1 MSGNTREPS
10 KVALMIREGANL
22 PEEVWQD
29 ARIAAVMGQLPKQIR
44 ELPKEQMFACAIQFF
59 GTAQR
64 YDLDPMQGEIF
75 GWWDRKQGRMVCMV
89 GRDGLLKIASR
100 EKDILGIQSD
110 IVREGDTFRKIQK
123 GDKISV
129 EHISEPFAEGGGKTI
144 GAYALIT
151 KREGPDVFVARRK
164 DQYEHLAWKENWKTN
179 PDEMLET
186 RVASFG
192 LRKSTPLL
200 AGVYT
205 EGDFAFSA
213 PSGDDGAT
221 PIDRRREIP
230 ATSRSD
236 ALADTL
242 EGETEY
248 EIVEVEAEVVEPGD
262 ETREQT
268 AQRLEGEAVD
278 IREATVTSEP
288 HIPML
293 ETSGEIAPGYFVE
306 HLSRGWCALW
316 RVADTDEF
324 DAGDS
329 VYAESTG
336 CNVIQVTDK
345 RFRLPDLITFAA
357 EDFEQYETT
366 AAAQV

>member
-1 MSGNTREPS
+1 
-10 KVALMIREGANL
+10 
-22 PEEVWQD
+22 
-29 ARIAAVMGQLPKQIR
+29 
-44 ELPKEQMFACAIQFF
+44 
-59 GTAQR
+59 
-64 YDLDPMQGEIF
+64 
-75 GWWDRKQGRMVCMV
+75 VCMV
-89 GRDGLLKIASR
+89 GRDGLLKISSR
-100 EKDILGIQSD
+100 EEDILGVQSD
-110 IVREGDTFRKIQK
+110 IVRQGDTFRKIQK

-129 EHISEPFAEGGGKTI
+129 EHISEPFAEGSRETI

-186 RVASFG
+186 RVISFG

-221 PIDRRREIP
+221 PVDRRQALP
-230 ATSRSD
+230 ATGRSD
-236 ALADTL
+236 ALADAL
-242 EGETEY
+242 EADAEP
-248 EIVEVEAEVVEPGD
+248 EIVDVEAEVVETIPEEVESGGGV
-262 ETREQT
+262 T
-268 AQRLEGEAVD
+268 AAVPD
-278 IREATVTSEP
+278 FTPTTPVEP
-288 HIPML
+288 HIPTL
-293 ETSGEIAPGYFVE
+293 ETSGELAPGYFVE
-306 HLSRGWCALW
+306 NLSRGWCALW

-329 VYAESTG
+329 VYAEPMG

-345 RFRLPDLITFAA
+345 RFRLPDLLTYAA
-357 EDFEQYETT
+357 EDFQQYET
-366 AAAQV
+366 AATSKV